1 MKKKNSATAVP
12 TASRSKKT
20 LKRKRRRKKKP
31 ACRKQKPA
39 SPPLLRHRPLPSPLP
54 PQAAVQK
61 NQPSRRKPRP
71 RRRLPRKRRLKSR
84 QRKNPQKS
92 LRKRKLRKRKLRKRR
107 PKNQP
112 RKRQSRK
119 PRRGAAKISKA
130 DLKPRPR
137 PAGGGLFLPILW
149 VLATSSPPPL
159 PGTFH
164 TTPAAAPRI
173 RQALTPN
180 RSLESLLPTM
190 WFARSPLS
198 SLQTSS
204 DPARY
209 PHCGARL
216 NAKLVPR
223 P

>member
-54 PQAAVQK
+54 PQAAVRK

-92 LRKRKLRKRKLRKRR
+92 LRK
-107 PKNQP
+107 NQP
-112 RKRQSRK
+112 RKRQRRK

-137 PAGGGLFLPILW
+137 PAGRGLFLPILW

-173 RQALTPN
+173 RQSLKTH

-198 SLQTSS
+198 S
-204 DPARY
+204 D
-209 PHCGARL
+209 
-216 NAKLVPR
+216 
-223 P
+223 